1 VGCAGAAPP
10 SLGRAGAARALADLA
25 MAQVKEGGHE

>member
-1 VGCAGAAPP
+1 MAAASQ

-25 MAQVKEGGHE
+25 LAQVKEGGHE